1 MTHYPILAI
10 MAYFLGAFLIVIFG
24 RNRAVRN
31 TLGFLGTAVPLC
43 LLIMLAKPILANG
56 EIIAYWMGNRVP
68 AGGYAI
74 GIALEVDAFGLFF
87 GLLIATAVFV
97 AMIYSFSYMSHD
109 DNEPQYY
116 TLFLMLCGGVMGL
129 VLSGDLF
136 NMFIMVEI
144 LTFAAVALTAFR
156 NTVFGALEAAFKYL
170 VVGCIGSTCILAGTI
185 MLYAQAHTLNFAQL
199 AAFLP
204 GNLNIATIIAYALLF
219 IGFCTKAFLVP
230 FHPLAADAHGAAPA
244 PVSVLI
250 SGVLTKSGLYG
261 IIRLTYIL
269 FRTMNLGTVQ
279 FWLVFLGSVSM
290 FLCVTMALAQHD
302 FKRLLAFHSISQIG
316 YVLTAA
322 GLATALGVSSGL
334 YHAMNHTLFKG
345 LLFLCAGAVLHETGT
360 TDLDRLGGLS
370 KKMPVTTVLFL
381 VGAFSISGIPPFN
394 GFASK
399 WLIYQAT
406 YQKAVESGNIGFM
419 LVTVCCLVTSTLT
432 LASFV
437 KVTQSVFFGQLPK
450 EYEHVKEVP
459 FGMRLGM
466 GILAALCILT
476 GIFPGFVQNWLTGP
490 AARAVFQANGYIDA
504 MMGAGYADKF
514 GLADTLPVSF
524 TSIGVW
530 SPISWL
536 CLLAIMLLAVAI
548 VAITSKY
555 DAVSKAAK
563 QTDPLTLE
571 ALESATAAYLPTAPA
586 NPAPRYATG
595 HAASGKYEL
604 FYGGEESVFSQVGG
618 DDLFWGFKHNWRHYF
633 KFMHEL
639 HSGIVNDYSLW
650 AVVALALAMLYA
662 MIIL

>member
-1 MTHYPILAI
+1 MMQHYPILAI
-10 MAYFLGAFLIVIFG
+10 MTYFLGAFLIVIFG
-24 RNRAVRN
+24 KNRTVRN
-31 TLGFLGTAVPLC
+31 AVGFLATAVPLC
-43 LLIMLAKPILANG
+43 LLITLVKPVMMG
-56 EIIAYWMGNRVP
+56 GDIIAYWMGGRVP

-74 GIALEVDAFGLFF
+74 GIALEVDALSLFF
-87 GLLIATAVFV
+87 GLLVATAVFA
-97 AMIYSFSYMSHD
+97 AMLYSFSYMSHD

-156 NTVFGALEAAFKYL
+156 NSVFGALEAAFKYL
-170 VVGCIGSTCILAGTI
+170 VVGSIGSSCILAGTI
-185 MLYAQAHTLNFAQL
+185 MLYAQTHTLNFAQL
-199 AAFLP
+199 SAMIP
-204 GNLNIATIIAYALLF
+204 GNLNLATTVAYALLF

-290 FLCVTMALAQHD
+290 FVCVTMALAQHD

-322 GLATALGVSSGL
+322 GLATALGVSAGL

-360 TDLDRLGGLS
+360 TDLDKLGGLS
-370 KKMPVTTVLFL
+370 KKMPHTTVLFL

-399 WLIYQAT
+399 WLIYQAA
-406 YQKAVESGNIGFM
+406 YQKGVESGNIGFL
-419 LVTVCCLVTSTLT
+419 LVTICCLVTSTLT

-450 EYEHVKEVP
+450 EYENVREVS
-459 FGMRLGM
+459 FGMRLAM
-466 GILAALCILT
+466 GLLALLCIVT
-476 GIFPGFVQNWLTGP
+476 GLFPGLVTTFLTEP
-490 AARAVFQANGYIDA
+490 AARAVFGANHYINA
-504 MMGAGYADKF
+504 MMGAGYAESF
-514 GLADTLPVSF
+514 GLADMLPVSF
-524 TSIGVW
+524 YSAGVW

-536 CLLAIMLLAVAI
+536 CLLMIMLLAVAI
-548 VAITSKY
+548 VAVSSKY
-555 DAVSKAAK
+555 DQVSALAK
-563 QTDPLTLE
+563 
-571 ALESATAAYLPTAPA
+571 TAAAA
-586 NPAPRYATG
+586 EAAAVAGPRYGSGSPAE
-595 HAASGKYEL
+595 GKYEL
-604 FYGGEESVFSQVGG
+604 FFGGEESVYSQVGG
-618 DDLFWGFKHNWRHYF
+618 DDMFWGFKHNWRHYF
-633 KFMHEL
+633 SFMHNL
-639 HSGIVNDYSLW
+639 HSGIVNDYALW
-650 AVVALALAMLYA
+650 AVIALAFAMLYA

>member
-1 MTHYPILAI
+1 MMQHYPILAI
-10 MAYFLGAFLIVIFG
+10 MTYFLGAFLIVIFG
-24 RNRAVRN
+24 KNRTVRN
-31 TLGFLGTAVPLC
+31 AVGFLATAVPLC
-43 LLIMLAKPILANG
+43 LLITLVKPVMMG
-56 EIIAYWMGNRVP
+56 GDIIAYWMGGRVP

-74 GIALEVDAFGLFF
+74 GIALEVDALSLFF
-87 GLLIATAVFV
+87 GLLVATAVFA
-97 AMIYSFSYMSHD
+97 AMLYSFSYMSHD

-170 VVGCIGSTCILAGTI
+170 VVGSIGSSCILAGTI

-199 AAFLP
+199 SAMIP
-204 GNLNIATIIAYALLF
+204 GNLNLATTVAYALLF

-290 FLCVTMALAQHD
+290 FVCVTMALAQHD

-322 GLATALGVSSGL
+322 GLATALGVSAGL

-360 TDLDRLGGLS
+360 TDLDKLGGLS
-370 KKMPVTTVLFL
+370 KKMPHTTVLFL

-399 WLIYQAT
+399 WLIYQAA
-406 YQKAVESGNIGFM
+406 YQKGVESGNIGFL
-419 LVTVCCLVTSTLT
+419 LVTICCLVTSTLT

-450 EYEHVKEVP
+450 EYENVREVS
-459 FGMRLGM
+459 FGMRLAM
-466 GILAALCILT
+466 GLLALLCIVT
-476 GIFPGFVQNWLTGP
+476 GLFPGLVTTFLTEP
-490 AARAVFQANGYIDA
+490 AARAVFGANHYINA
-504 MMGAGYADKF
+504 MMGAGYAESF
-514 GLADTLPVSF
+514 GLADALPVSF
-524 TSIGVW
+524 YSAGVW

-536 CLLAIMLLAVAI
+536 CLLMIMLLAVAI
-548 VAITSKY
+548 VAVSSKY
-555 DAVSKAAK
+555 DQVSALAK
-563 QTDPLTLE
+563 
-571 ALESATAAYLPTAPA
+571 TAAAA
-586 NPAPRYATG
+586 EAAAVAGPRYGSGSPAE
-595 HAASGKYEL
+595 GKYEL
-604 FYGGEESVFSQVGG
+604 FFGGEESVYSQVGG
-618 DDLFWGFKHNWRHYF
+618 DDMFWGFKHNWRHYF
-633 KFMHEL
+633 SFMHNL
-639 HSGIVNDYSLW
+639 HSGIVNDYALW
-650 AVVALALAMLYA
+650 AVIALALAMLYA

>member
-1 MTHYPILAI
+1 MMQHYPILAI
-10 MAYFLGAFLIVIFG
+10 MTYFLGAFLIVIFG
-24 RNRAVRN
+24 KNRTVRN
-31 TLGFLGTAVPLC
+31 AVGFLATAVPLC
-43 LLIMLAKPILANG
+43 LLITLVKPVMMG
-56 EIIAYWMGNRVP
+56 GDIIAYWMGGRVP

-74 GIALEVDAFGLFF
+74 GIALEVDALSLFF
-87 GLLIATAVFV
+87 GLLVATAVFA
-97 AMIYSFSYMSHD
+97 AMLYSFSYMSHD

-170 VVGCIGSTCILAGTI
+170 VVGSIGSSCILAGTI
-185 MLYAQAHTLNFAQL
+185 MLYAQTHTLNFAQL
-199 AAFLP
+199 SAMIP
-204 GNLNIATIIAYALLF
+204 GNLNLATTVAYALLF

-290 FLCVTMALAQHD
+290 FVCVTMALAQHD

-322 GLATALGVSSGL
+322 GLATALGVSAGL

-360 TDLDRLGGLS
+360 TDLDKLGGLS
-370 KKMPVTTVLFL
+370 KKMPHTTVLFL

-399 WLIYQAT
+399 WLIYQAA
-406 YQKAVESGNIGFM
+406 YQKGVESGNIGFL
-419 LVTVCCLVTSTLT
+419 LVTICCLVTSTLT

-450 EYEHVKEVP
+450 EYENVREVS
-459 FGMRLGM
+459 FGMRLAM
-466 GILAALCILT
+466 GLLALLCIVT
-476 GIFPGFVQNWLTGP
+476 GLFPGLVTTFLTEP
-490 AARAVFQANGYIDA
+490 AARAVFGANHYINA
-504 MMGAGYADKF
+504 MMGAGYAESF
-514 GLADTLPVSF
+514 GLADALPVSF
-524 TSIGVW
+524 YSAGVW

-536 CLLAIMLLAVAI
+536 CLLMIMLLAVAI
-548 VAITSKY
+548 VAVSSKY
-555 DAVSKAAK
+555 DQVSALAK
-563 QTDPLTLE
+563 
-571 ALESATAAYLPTAPA
+571 TAAAA
-586 NPAPRYATG
+586 EAAAAAGPRYGSGSLAE
-595 HAASGKYEL
+595 GKYEL
-604 FYGGEESVFSQVGG
+604 FFGGEESVYSQVGG
-618 DDLFWGFKHNWRHYF
+618 DDMFWGFKHNWRHYF
-633 KFMHEL
+633 SFMHNL
-639 HSGIVNDYSLW
+639 HSGIVNDYALW
-650 AVVALALAMLYA
+650 AVIALALAMLYA

>member
-1 MTHYPILAI
+1 MSIQHFPICAI

-24 RNRAVRN
+24 RNRALRN
-31 TLGFLGTAVPLC
+31 VFGFLATATPLC
-43 LLIMLAKPILANG
+43 LLAALVKPIMLG
-56 EIIAYWMGNRVP
+56 SDVIAYWMGNRVP

-74 GIALEVDAFGLFF
+74 GIALEVDALGLFF

-97 AMIYSFSYMSHD
+97 AMLYSFSYMSHD

-116 TLFLMLCGGVMGL
+116 TLFLMLCGGVMGF

-136 NMFIMVEI
+136 NMFIMIEI

-156 NTVFGALEAAFKYL
+156 NTANGALEAAFKYL
-170 VVGCIGSTCILAGTI
+170 VVGCIGSSCILAGTI

-204 GNLNIATIIAYALLF
+204 GHLNRATIIAYAMLF
-219 IGFCTKAFLVP
+219 IGFCTKAFIVP

-269 FRTMNLGTVQ
+269 FRVMNLGTVQ

-290 FLCVTMALAQHD
+290 FVCVTMALAQHD

-360 TDLDRLGGLS
+360 TDLGKLGGLS
-370 KKMPVTTVLFL
+370 KKMPHTTILFL
-381 VGAFSISGIPPFN
+381 VGAFSISGVPPFN

-406 YQKAVESGNIGFM
+406 YQKAVESGNIGFLM
-419 LVTVCCLVTSTLT
+419 CTIVALVTSTLT

-450 EYEHVKEVP
+450 EYENVEEVSV
-459 FGMRLGM
+459 GMRLAM
-466 GILAALCILT
+466 GILALLCILT
-476 GIFPGFVQNWLTGP
+476 GLFPGFVTTYLTEP
-490 AARAVFQANGYIDA
+490 AARAVFGANAYVNA
-504 MMGAGYADKF
+504 MMGTGYAQGF
-514 GLADTLPVSF
+514 GLTDLLSVSF
-524 TSIGVW
+524 QAAGVW

-536 CLLAIMLLAVAI
+536 CLLMIMLLAVAI
-548 VAITSKY
+548 VAVSSKY
-555 DAVSKAAK
+555 DQVSALAKTAAAAEAAAAK
-563 QTDPLTLE
+563 AGPRFGSG
-571 ALESATAAYLPTAPA
+571 ALAE
-586 NPAPRYATG
+586 
-595 HAASGKYEL
+595 GKNEL
-604 FYGGEESVFSQVGG
+604 FFGGEESVFSQVGG

-633 KFMHEL
+633 SFMHEL
-639 HSGIVNDYSLW
+639 HSGIVNDYALW
-650 AVVALALAMLYA
+650 GVIALALAMLYA

>member
-1 MTHYPILAI
+1 MMQHYPILAI
-10 MAYFLGAFLIVIFG
+10 MTYFLGAFLIVIFG
-24 RNRAVRN
+24 KNRTVRN
-31 TLGFLGTAVPLC
+31 AVGFLATAVPLC
-43 LLIMLAKPILANG
+43 LLITLVKPVMMG
-56 EIIAYWMGNRVP
+56 GDIIAYWMGGRVP

-74 GIALEVDAFGLFF
+74 GIALEVDALSLFF
-87 GLLIATAVFV
+87 GLLVATAVFA
-97 AMIYSFSYMSHD
+97 AMLYSFSYMSHD

-170 VVGCIGSTCILAGTI
+170 VVGSIGSSCILAGTI

-199 AAFLP
+199 SAMIP
-204 GNLNIATIIAYALLF
+204 GNLNLATTVAYALLF

-290 FLCVTMALAQHD
+290 FVCVTMALAQHD

-322 GLATALGVSSGL
+322 GLATALGVSAGL

-360 TDLDRLGGLS
+360 TDLDKLGGLS
-370 KKMPVTTVLFL
+370 KKMPHTTVLFL

-399 WLIYQAT
+399 WLIYQAA
-406 YQKAVESGNIGFM
+406 YQKGVESGNIGFL
-419 LVTVCCLVTSTLT
+419 LVTICCLVTSTLT

-450 EYEHVKEVP
+450 EYENVREVS
-459 FGMRLGM
+459 FGMRLAM
-466 GILAALCILT
+466 GLLALLCIVT
-476 GIFPGFVQNWLTGP
+476 GLFPGLVTTFLTEP
-490 AARAVFQANGYIDA
+490 AARAVFGANHYINA
-504 MMGAGYADKF
+504 MMGAGYAESF
-514 GLADTLPVSF
+514 GLADALPVSF
-524 TSIGVW
+524 YSAGVW

-536 CLLAIMLLAVAI
+536 CLLMIMLLAVAI
-548 VAITSKY
+548 VAVSSKY
-555 DAVSKAAK
+555 DQVSALAK
-563 QTDPLTLE
+563 
-571 ALESATAAYLPTAPA
+571 TAAAA
-586 NPAPRYATG
+586 EAAAAVGPRYGSGSLAE
-595 HAASGKYEL
+595 GKYEL
-604 FYGGEESVFSQVGG
+604 FFGGEESVYSQVGG
-618 DDLFWGFKHNWRHYF
+618 DDMFWGFKHNWRHYF
-633 KFMHEL
+633 SFMHNL
-639 HSGIVNDYSLW
+639 HSGIVNDYALW
-650 AVVALALAMLYA
+650 AVIALALAMLYA

>member
-1 MTHYPILAI
+1 MMQHYPILAI
-10 MAYFLGAFLIVIFG
+10 MTYFLGAFLIVIFG
-24 RNRAVRN
+24 KNRTVRN
-31 TLGFLGTAVPLC
+31 AVGFLATAVPLC
-43 LLIMLAKPILANG
+43 LLITLVKPVMMG
-56 EIIAYWMGNRVP
+56 GDIIAYWMGGRVP

-74 GIALEVDAFGLFF
+74 GIALEVDALSLFF
-87 GLLIATAVFV
+87 GLLVATAVFA
-97 AMIYSFSYMSHD
+97 AMLYSFSYMSHD

-156 NTVFGALEAAFKYL
+156 NSVFGALEAAFKYL
-170 VVGCIGSTCILAGTI
+170 VVGSIGSSCILAGTI

-199 AAFLP
+199 SAMIP
-204 GNLNIATIIAYALLF
+204 GNLNLATTVAYALLF

-290 FLCVTMALAQHD
+290 FVCVTMALAQHD

-322 GLATALGVSSGL
+322 GLATALGVSAGL

-360 TDLDRLGGLS
+360 TDLDKLGGLS
-370 KKMPVTTVLFL
+370 KKMPHTTVLFL

-399 WLIYQAT
+399 WLIYQAA
-406 YQKAVESGNIGFM
+406 YQKGVESGNIGFL
-419 LVTVCCLVTSTLT
+419 LVTICCLVTSTLT

-450 EYEHVKEVP
+450 EYENVREVS
-459 FGMRLGM
+459 FGMRLAM
-466 GILAALCILT
+466 GLLALLCIVT
-476 GIFPGFVQNWLTGP
+476 GLFPGLVTTFLTEP
-490 AARAVFQANGYIDA
+490 AARAVFGANHYINA
-504 MMGAGYADKF
+504 MMGAGYAESF
-514 GLADTLPVSF
+514 GLADMLPVSF
-524 TSIGVW
+524 YSAGVW

-536 CLLAIMLLAVAI
+536 CLLMIMLLAVAI
-548 VAITSKY
+548 VAVSSKY
-555 DAVSKAAK
+555 DQVSALAK
-563 QTDPLTLE
+563 
-571 ALESATAAYLPTAPA
+571 TAAAA
-586 NPAPRYATG
+586 EAAAVAGPRYGSGSPAE
-595 HAASGKYEL
+595 GKYEL
-604 FYGGEESVFSQVGG
+604 FFGGEESVYSQVGG
-618 DDLFWGFKHNWRHYF
+618 DDMFWGFKHNWRHYF
-633 KFMHEL
+633 SFMHNL
-639 HSGIVNDYSLW
+639 HSGIVNDYALW
-650 AVVALALAMLYA
+650 AVIALALAMLYA

>member
-1 MTHYPILAI
+1 MSMLQHFPICAI
-10 MAYFLGAFLIVIFG
+10 MAYFLGAFLIVVFG
-24 RNRAVRN
+24 NNRALRN
-31 TLGFLGTAVPLC
+31 VIGFLATATPLC
-43 LLIMLAKPILANG
+43 LLTALVKPIMQG
-56 EIIAYWMGNRVP
+56 TDVIAYWMGNRVP

-74 GIALEVDAFGLFF
+74 GIALEVDALGLFF

-116 TLFLMLCGGVMGL
+116 TLFLMLCGGVMGF

-136 NMFIMVEI
+136 NMFIMIEI

-156 NTVFGALEAAFKYL
+156 NTGFGALEAAFKYL
-170 VVGCIGSTCILAGTI
+170 VVGCIGSSCILAGTI

-204 GNLNIATIIAYALLF
+204 GNLNTATIVAYALLF

-261 IIRLTYIL
+261 IIRLTYVL
-269 FRTMNLGTVQ
+269 FRTMDLGTVQ

-290 FLCVTMALAQHD
+290 FVCVTMALAQHD

-360 TDLDRLGGLS
+360 TDLGKLGGLS
-370 KKMPVTTVLFL
+370 RKMPQTTVLFL

-399 WLIYQAT
+399 WMIYQAT
-406 YQKAVESGNIGFM
+406 YQRAVESGNIGF
-419 LVTVCCLVTSTLT
+419 LFATIVALVTSTLT

-450 EYEHVKEVP
+450 EYENVQEVSL
-459 FGMRLGM
+459 GMRLAM
-466 GILAALCILT
+466 GILALLCILT
-476 GIFPGFVQNWLTGP
+476 GLFPGFVTTYLTEP
-490 AARAVFQANGYIDA
+490 AARAVFGANAYINA
-504 MMGAGYADKF
+504 MLGSGYAQNF
-514 GLADTLPVSF
+514 GLVDVLPVSF
-524 TSIGVW
+524 QTAGVW

-536 CLLAIMLLAVAI
+536 CLLMIMLLAVAI
-548 VAITSKY
+548 VAVTSKY
-555 DAVSKAAK
+555 DQASALAK
-563 QTDPLTLE
+563 
-571 ALESATAAYLPTAPA
+571 TAAAA
-586 NPAPRYATG
+586 EAADVKAGPRYGSGAL
-595 HAASGKYEL
+595 AEGKYEL
-604 FYGGEESVFSQVGG
+604 FFGGEESVFSQVGG

-633 KFMHEL
+633 SFMHEL
-639 HSGIVNDYSLW
+639 HSGIVNDYALW
-650 AVVALALAMLYA
+650 AVVALALALLYA